1 MEDADVI
8 SRELY
13 RQKMIRFILSW
24 VLAALGL
31 LLVYLFVIRPFS
43 SWVTD
48 SFQESIEDMLPKTI
62 EELEELQSIDNRLP
76 GMSNL
81 VPVLE
86 SPIDPEKAESEI
98 LKDLILTLIQDDTEK
113 ASGALSLWLVR
124 RDI

>member
-1 MEDADVI
+1 V
-8 SRELY
+8 
-13 RQKMIRFILSW
+13 
-24 VLAALGL
+24 
-31 LLVYLFVIRPFS
+31 
-43 SWVTD
+43 
-48 SFQESIEDMLPKTI
+48 
-62 EELEELQSIDNRLP
+62 QSIDNRLP

-98 LKDLILTLIQDDTEK
+98 LKDRILTLIQDDTEK